1 MILEAIMEKVN
12 LEKKFALFNEHW
24 SPKIVGEL
32 NESYIKLAKIQGEF
46 VWHKHDNED
55 EMFFV
60 VKGRLVIRF
69 RDKDVVLN
77 PGEFLII
84 PRGVEHMP
92 VADQEVWIMLVEPK
106 TTVNTGDVQD
116 EKTQT
121 QEQRI

>member
-1 MILEAIMEKVN
+1 MEKVN